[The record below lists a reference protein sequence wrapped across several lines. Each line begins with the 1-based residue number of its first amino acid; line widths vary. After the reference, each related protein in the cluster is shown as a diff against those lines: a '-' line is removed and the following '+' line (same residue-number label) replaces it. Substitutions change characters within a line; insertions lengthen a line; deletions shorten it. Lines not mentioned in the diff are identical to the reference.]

1 MDIVSSV
8 IENNKESFSNEKTWK
23 FIWGDVSSMRIED
36 KYDLI
41 MSRDVFFHLT
51 FDKIM
56 CAINNFSNSKSKYL
70 IATSNPGS
78 PNYNESHSWNVRL
91 NEGGFR
97 DVDLLAP
104 PLSLPEPNYVLEEK
118 ESSRIMGIWKL
129 PVKTFTNLYG
139 VTIDCGTVMS
149 V

>member
-1 MDIVSSV
+1 MLEHNVTHFLDAPCGAMEWQKALLHHIQETQPINFVGVDIVSSV

-56 CAINNFSNSKSKYL
+56 CAI
-70 IATSNPGS
+70 
-78 PNYNESHSWNVRL
+78 
-91 NEGGFR
+91 
-97 DVDLLAP
+97 
-104 PLSLPEPNYVLEEK
+104 
-118 ESSRIMGIWKL
+118 
-129 PVKTFTNLYG
+129 KTFLIQKVNILLQLQIQAHRIIMRAIPG
-139 VTIDCGTVMS
+139 M
-149 V
+149 